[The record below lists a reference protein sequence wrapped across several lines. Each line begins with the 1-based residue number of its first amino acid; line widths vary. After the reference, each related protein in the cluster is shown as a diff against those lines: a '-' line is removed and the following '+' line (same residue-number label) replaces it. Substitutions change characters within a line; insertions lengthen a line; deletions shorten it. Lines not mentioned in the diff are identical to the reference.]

1 MYYILSGVW
10 GGGCL
15 FLLFRAT
22 PGHMEVPRLRVRL
35 ELQLPACAILKEMYL
50 WEKARKIQ

>member
-1 MYYILSGVW
+1 MYYILSFFW